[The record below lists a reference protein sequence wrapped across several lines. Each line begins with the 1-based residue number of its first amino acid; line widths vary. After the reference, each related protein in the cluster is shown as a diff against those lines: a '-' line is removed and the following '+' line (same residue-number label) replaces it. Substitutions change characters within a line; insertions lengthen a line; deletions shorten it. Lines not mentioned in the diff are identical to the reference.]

1 MPGGFKAQ
9 SSRPLATMP
18 QQASCLSRRHA
29 TSPSPQVLPSFML
42 EEITFGA
49 AQRVKLV
56 QRIMT
61 ALSKCVHSRT

>member
-1 MPGGFKAQ
+1 
-9 SSRPLATMP
+9 L
-18 QQASCLSRRHA
+18 
-29 TSPSPQVLPSFML
+29 SPSPQVLPKFML

-61 ALSKCVHSRT
+61 ALAKCVHWQAVIRQEHVLVGLWCKA